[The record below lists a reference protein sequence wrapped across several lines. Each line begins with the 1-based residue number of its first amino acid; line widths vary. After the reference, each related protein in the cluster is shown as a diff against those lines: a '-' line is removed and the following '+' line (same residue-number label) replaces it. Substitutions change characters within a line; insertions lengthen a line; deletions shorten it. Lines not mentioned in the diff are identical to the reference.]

1 MISFNGQN
9 IVNNGIIL
17 QNNEE
22 NIFDSYNL
30 SYDTYNQNFN
40 KLQKCIRRIV
50 INKNIYATGFLMEL
64 KKEKTPFYCLIT
76 NEFIISEDLIESNT

>member
-40 KLQKCIRRIV
+40 KLQKCIRSIV
-50 INKNIYATGFLMEL
+50 INKKIYGTGFLMEL
-64 KKEKTPFYCLIT
+64 
-76 NEFIISEDLIESNT
+76 